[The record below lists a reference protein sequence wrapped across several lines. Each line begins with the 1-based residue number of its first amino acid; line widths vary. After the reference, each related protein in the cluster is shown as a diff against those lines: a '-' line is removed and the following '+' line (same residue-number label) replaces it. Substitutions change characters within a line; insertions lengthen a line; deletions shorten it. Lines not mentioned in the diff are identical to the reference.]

1 MTMALALTLALSG
14 CCISPV
20 EAVTMALMAPAEPVI
35 IALALLK
42 NPVQKKQKYR
52 VRSLVTTELQEPTN
66 NQASVI
72 EQQRS

>member
-14 CCISPV
+14 CCISLV
-20 EAVTMALMAPAEPVI
+20 EAVTMALMSPAEPVI

>member
-1 MTMALALTLALSG
+1 MALALTLALSG
-14 CCISPV
+14 CCISLV

-35 IALALLK
+35 MALALLK
-42 NPVQKKQKYR
+42 NPVQKKPKYR